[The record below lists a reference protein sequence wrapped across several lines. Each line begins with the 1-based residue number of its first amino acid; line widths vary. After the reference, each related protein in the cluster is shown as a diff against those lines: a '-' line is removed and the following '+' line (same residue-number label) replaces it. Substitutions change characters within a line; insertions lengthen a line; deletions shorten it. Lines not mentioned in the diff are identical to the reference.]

1 MLQVI
6 IGRFQTNKLHEGHA
20 DLIRQVKSTGNDV
33 LVLIG
38 CTAATG
44 TDKNP
49 LSFEVRKHLF
59 DSHFNNTPILPLHDM
74 LSDKD
79 WSDQIDNIIEGLGYK
94 EAVIW
99 GGRDNS
105 IEGYYTGKHKIK
117 VIEQLGNHSATSIRK
132 AIAKET
138 INCANFRA
146 GIIHHVENRYPI
158 VYSTVDIALIN
169 DEGKILMGKKGDKFF
184 LIGGFVDV
192 NDRNL
197 IGSAYRELL
206 EETSIFKIDLDTN
219 LEYFDSFKVDD
230 SRYRKSKD
238 CIMTHLFVGKYNKL
252 PKEENISDKEFSEFR
267 YLGRQDINLVSPTH
281 KYMFELLLIH
291 QIK

>member
-20 DLIRQVKSTGNDV
+20 DLIRQVKATGDDI

-49 LSFEVRKHLF
+49 LNFEIRKHLF
-59 DSHFNNTPILPLHDM
+59 DSYFNNTPILPLHDM

-117 VIEQLGNHSATSIRK
+117 VIEELGKHSATSIRK
-132 AIAKET
+132 EIAKEP
-138 INCANFRA
+138 INCPNFRA

-158 VYSTVDIALIN
+158 VYSTIDIALIS

-192 NDRNL
+192 DDHGL
-197 IGSAYRELL
+197 FATAYRELK
-206 EETSIFKIDLDTN
+206 EETGIFGGSLVAP
-219 LEYFDSFKVDD
+219 LHYFNSFKVDD

-238 CIMTHLFVGKYNKL
+238 CIMTHLFVGKYNDL
-252 PKEENISDKEFSEFR
+252 PKEENITDKEFSEFR
-267 YLGRQDINLVSPTH
+267 YLGRQDINLVSLTH
-281 KYMFELLLIH
+281 KYMFELLLNN
-291 QIK
+291 KN